1 MNDRKNATPRLPL
14 PTRKKILFAAMS
26 IGVLWIVCELALRLA
41 GIAVFPT
48 TPYADS
54 SYEVEWEL
62 KPNFNGTWVGVNV
75 KTNSLGF
82 RDEEIP
88 LDKQPDEFRILCL
101 GDSVTFGYRLEE
113 PQTYVAQL
121 EALLNQHY
129 QRRHF
134 QVINAGVD
142 GYSTFQE
149 LHLLKQKGLAL
160 KPDLILVCFVLN
172 DVTEQFRTMASLG
185 GAGHYAGAGKKSFI
199 RSVVHVL
206 NKSAV
211 YTAAKILYLKLE
223 GLRRARLQRIGK
235 WRYRSLD
242 DIYNVAELFK
252 SPLRPEIE
260 AAWEFTQTQVLRLGE
275 LAHEKNIPLLIFVP
289 PYAGQVEKNGIGM
302 APQRVLA
309 RFCLRHKIALYDL
322 SPGFLAA
329 PDPDALFLDGSHYN
343 AEGSRLIAEMLFK
356 KLTVHDTLFK
366 TGDAFYAPFETEMR
380 RLAGRSEIS
389 QTEKE
394 NL

>member
-1 MNDRKNATPRLPL
+1 MNAKPKQPL
-14 PTRKKILFAAMS
+14 SIRKKLAFAAIS
-26 IGVLWIVCELALRLA
+26 IVVLWAVCEVCLRLA

-62 KPNFNGTWVGVNV
+62 KPNFDGTWAGVSI

-101 GDSVTFGYRLEE
+101 GDSVTLGYKLEE

-121 EALLNQHY
+121 EALLNQQY
-129 QRRHF
+129 RPRGF
-134 QVINAGVD
+134 QAINAGVD
-142 GYSTFQE
+142 GYATFQE
-149 LHLLKQKGLAL
+149 LHLLRQKGLAL

-185 GAGHYAGAGKKSFI
+185 GVGHYAGAGKKSLT
-199 RSVVHVL
+199 RSMLRVL
-206 NKSAV
+206 SKSAI
-211 YTAAKILYLKLE
+211 YTAVKLAYLKLE

-252 SPLRPEIE
+252 APLRPEIE
-260 AAWEFTQTQVLRLGE
+260 SAWEFTKAQVLQLSE
-275 LAHEKNIPLLIFVP
+275 LAHENGIPVLIFVP
-289 PYAGQVEKNGIGM
+289 PYAGQVGEEGISM
-302 APQRVLA
+302 RPQSVLA
-309 RFCLRHKIALYDL
+309 RFCLRHEIPLFDL
-322 SPGFLAA
+322 SSGFLAN
-329 PDPDALFLDGSHYN
+329 PDPEALFLDGNHYN
-343 AEGSRLIAEMLFK
+343 AEGSRLIAEMLLQ
-356 KLTVHDTLFK
+356 KLTANDTVFE
-366 TGDAFYAPFETEMR
+366 TGDEFYAAFETEMKQM
-380 RLAGRSEIS
+380 AGEGESS
-389 QTEKE
+389 QTDKE

>member
-1 MNDRKNATPRLPL
+1 MDAKPKQPL
-14 PTRKKILFAAMS
+14 SIRKKIIFAAIS
-26 IGVLWIVCELALRLA
+26 IVVLWAVCEAGLRLA

-62 KPNFNGTWVGVNV
+62 KPNFDGTWVGVSI

-88 LDKQPDEFRILCL
+88 PDKQPDEFRILCL
-101 GDSVTFGYRLEE
+101 GDSVTLGYKLEE

-121 EALLNQHY
+121 EALLNQQY
-129 QRRHF
+129 RPRGF

-149 LHLLKQKGLAL
+149 FYLLKQKGLAL
-160 KPDLILVCFVLN
+160 EPDLIIVCFVLN

-185 GAGHYAGAGKKSFI
+185 GAGHYAGAGKKSLT
-199 RSVVHVL
+199 RCMLRVL
-206 NKSAV
+206 NKSALYTTAKLV
-211 YTAAKILYLKLE
+211 YMKLE
-223 GLRRARLQRIGK
+223 GMRRARLQRLGK

-260 AAWEFTQTQVLRLGE
+260 TAWEFTKAQVLRLSE
-275 LAHEKNIPLLIFVP
+275 LARENSIPVLVFVP
-289 PYAGQVEKNGIGM
+289 PYAGQVEKRGIGM
-302 APQRVLA
+302 EPQRVLA
-309 RFCLRHKIALYDL
+309 RFCLRHKIPFYDL
-322 SPGFLAA
+322 SPGFLATS
-329 PDPDALFLDGSHYN
+329 DPERLFLDGSHYN
-343 AEGSRLIAEMLFK
+343 AEGSRLIADMLFQ
-356 KLTVHDTLFK
+356 KLTANDALFK
-366 TGDAFYAPFETEMR
+366 TGDEFYTAFETEMKQ
-380 RLAGRSEIS
+380 LAGGSESS
-389 QTEKE
+389 QTDKE

>member
-1 MNDRKNATPRLPL
+1 MNAKPKQPL
-14 PTRKKILFAAMS
+14 TIRKKIIFAAIS
-26 IGVLWIVCELALRLA
+26 IVVLWAVCEVCLRLA

-62 KPNFNGTWVGVNV
+62 KPNFDGTWAGVSI

-101 GDSVTFGYRLEE
+101 GDSVTLGYKLEE

-121 EALLNQHY
+121 ESLLNQQY
-129 QRRHF
+129 RPRGF

-142 GYSTFQE
+142 GYATFQE
-149 LHLLKQKGLAL
+149 FHLLKQKGLAL

-185 GAGHYAGAGKKSFI
+185 GVGNYAGAGKKSLT
-199 RSVVHVL
+199 RSMLRVL

-211 YTAAKILYLKLE
+211 YTAVKLVYLKLE
-223 GLRRARLQRIGK
+223 GLRRAQLQRLGK

-260 AAWEFTQTQVLRLGE
+260 SAWEFTKTQVLQLSE
-275 LAHEKNIPLLIFVP
+275 LAHENGIPLLIFVP
-289 PYAGQVEKNGIGM
+289 PYAGQVGEEGISM
-302 APQRVLA
+302 RPQRVLA
-309 RFCLRHKIALYDL
+309 RFCLRHEIPLFDL
-322 SPGFLAA
+322 SPGFLAN
-329 PDPDALFLDGSHYN
+329 PDPETLFLDGNHYN
-343 AEGSRLIAEMLFK
+343 AEGSRLIAEMLFQ
-356 KLTVHDTLFK
+356 KLTANDTLFK
-366 TGDAFYAPFETEMR
+366 TDDEFYAAFETEMKQM
-380 RLAGRSEIS
+380 AGGGESSR
-389 QTEKE
+389 TDKE